1 MDRSQFISIM
11 QKMKLQFDK
20 RENLCDRIE
29 DFCGMKLVEEI
40 YETDF
45 LKILISLI
53 ESAIGD
59 RGKNIT
65 YLVYECEFDLAI
77 MESRIE
83 SYDGFPIILH
93 DYGDLYD
100 FITRNDDM
108 EEDIND

>member
-1 MDRSQFISIM
+1 MNRSQFISIM
-11 QKMKLQFDK
+11 QKIKLQFDK
-20 RENLCDRIE
+20 RENFCDKIE

-45 LKILISLI
+45 LKILISVI

-59 RGKNIT
+59 RGMNIT
-65 YLVYECEFDLAI
+65 YLIYECKFSLTVMA
-77 MESRIE
+77 SRIE
-83 SYDGFPIILH
+83 NYDGFSIILN

-100 FITRNDDM
+100 FITRGDDM